1 MGAMVLRCS
10 TGAFA
15 QQEVPQPQPQA
26 VPYADILTSKMQ
38 KPVEEK
44 ILTASER
51 AEQLRMQSSL
61 DHDQAKIRNIVNLVC
76 LMFLFGAFCAI
87 WAQNTA
93 RNPLLWF
100 VAGACFTFVTVG
112 VILRKNAKRH
122 HRRKRYH
129 RNGAAY
135 VDFAQFY

>member
-1 MGAMVLRCS
+1 MGTMVLCSS

-15 QQEVPQPQPQA
+15 QQEVQQPQA

-38 KPVEEK
+38 RPVVEK
-44 ILTASER
+44 VATTSER
-51 AEQLRMQSSL
+51 AELERIQSSSL
-61 DHDQAKIRNIVNLVC
+61 HTQANVRNIINLVC
-76 LMFLFGAFCAI
+76 VVFLFGAFCAI

-129 RNGAAY
+129 RNGSSY